1 MPEGL
6 VQISGGE
13 SVSDLMGWK
22 MKHKLRKLL
31 FGVMLPVVASLHA
44 HSQDVTF
51 VPEVDA
57 NFELTSTYR
66 VYVEAKNERD
76 GGDPNQLGIG
86 PSFQMYLKPIVKLK
100 AINSFDLDDSKSR
113 AFVLESGYRSI
124 VAPDAPYESRV
135 ETIATLHFPLKK
147 GFLLSDRNRAD
158 LDWKSGSFS
167 WRYHNKLTLER
178 TLAASKYHF
187 IPYVAAEPYYESQY
201 AKWSTTALYAG
212 CLVPVGRRVEF
223 NTYYEHEN
231 NTGKSPNQQ
240 VNAIG
245 LAVYLY
251 FRHEKK

>member
-100 AINSFDLDDSKSR
+100 AINSFDLNDSKSR
-113 AFVLESGYRSI
+113 AFVLVPLDRCTGCAIRESSGDDC
-124 VAPDAPYESRV
+124 DAPLSFEKGVSSIRSKPGGSRL
-135 ETIATLHFPLKK
+135 EE
-147 GFLLSDRNRAD
+147 R
-158 LDWKSGSFS
+158 
-167 WRYHNKLTLER
+167 KL
-178 TLAASKYHF
+178 
-187 IPYVAAEPYYESQY
+187 
-201 AKWSTTALYAG
+201 
-212 CLVPVGRRVEF
+212 
-223 NTYYEHEN
+223 
-231 NTGKSPNQQ
+231 
-240 VNAIG
+240 
-245 LAVYLY
+245 
-251 FRHEKK
+251 